1 MIIKNMS
8 SISQLYAATK
18 TRSTRSNNAAD
29 SDNVQKKDEFVLSS
43 EGQSFSELLGKL
55 KNIPDVR
62 QDRVNEIS
70 ERIQNGSYNVSAMDI
85 ASKIL
90 ASGF

>member
-8 SISQLYAATK
+8 SISQLYAASK
-18 TRSTRSNNAAD
+18 PRSARSNSAAD

-62 QDRVNEIS
+62 QDRVS
-70 ERIQNGSYNVSAMDI
+70 ELSEKIQNGSYNVSAMDI

>member
-18 TRSTRSNNAAD
+18 TRSSRANNAD
-29 SDNVQKKDEFVLSS
+29 DNVQKKDEFVLSS

-55 KNIPDVR
+55 RNTSDVR
-62 QDRVNEIS
+62 QDRVDELS
-70 ERIQNGSYNVSAMDI
+70 AKIQNGSYNISSMDI
-85 ASKIL
+85 AAKIL